1 MAGDK
6 AVAWCR
12 GLQAVLESLGLLVGE
27 VLLPAV
33 RVVAVGEELA
43 RLVTS
48 FLTRLAG
55 VEEVLSLLPSDL
67 TKYNVA
73 KCTTS
78 LICHRRRPQLPI
90 SAYGGFH
97 ADAGDKAT
105 TAATTDH

>member
-73 KCTTS
+73 KCTTTS
-78 LICHRRRPQLPI
+78 NCAPTSSTKSVHRWWRGTSWKFKRR
-90 SAYGGFH
+90 F
-97 ADAGDKAT
+97 
-105 TAATTDH
+105 